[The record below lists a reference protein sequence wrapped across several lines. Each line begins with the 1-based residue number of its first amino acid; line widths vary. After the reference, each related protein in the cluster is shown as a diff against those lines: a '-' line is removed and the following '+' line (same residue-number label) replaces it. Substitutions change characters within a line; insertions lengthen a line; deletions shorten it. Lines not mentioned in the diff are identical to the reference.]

1 MLTAV
6 RFRLELPPLSP
17 EHVYRSRYLS
27 LENTFDF
34 PTRACAASSTEM
46 LLFVQISAL
55 YSISTSHPIVS
66 NARAVVIPSETLP
79 NP

>member
-17 EHVYRSRYLS
+17 EHVYRLRYLS

-34 PTRACAASSTEM
+34 PTRACTASSTEM
-46 LLFVQISAL
+46 LLFVQISTL
-55 YSISTSHPIVS
+55 YSISTSRPIVS